1 VTNHFE
7 LVTANERGHF
17 AIPELGVELGLWQG
31 VYQNSDLPWLR
42 WWDANGNL
50 LLTGWETSEQEKLV
64 AQQERLI
71 AQQERLI
78 AQQERQKNEIL
89 IAQLRAAGIEPQL

>member
-17 AIPELGVELGLWQG
+17 PIPELGVELGIWQG

-50 LLTGWETSEQEKLV
+50 LLTGWETSEQEKL
-64 AQQERLI
+64 I
-71 AQQERLI
+71 AQQEKLI

>member
-1 VTNHFE
+1 
-7 LVTANERGHF
+7 
-17 AIPELGVELGLWQG
+17 LGVELGLWQG